1 VPAEVMEGMGIGHLA
16 DVPVRLLSTGQARKA
31 RLARVIATGAPLWL
45 LDEPLNGLD
54 AEGTQR
60 LANAIADHRAAGGA
74 VLAASH
80 QPLGDGWQRLELG
93 Q

>member
-1 VPAEVMEGMGIGHLA
+1 
-16 DVPVRLLSTGQARKA
+16 
-31 RLARVIATGAPLWL
+31 VIATGAPLWL

-74 VLAASH
+74 VLATSH